1 MRYRESK
8 ENSGKTNGYN
18 NCIKKSGEGEDD
30 MIRLLFGAATVIW
43 VFCAMVEINRP
54 ERNLWRVAGDTGMA
68 LICAGLMLG

>member
-1 MRYRESK
+1 
-8 ENSGKTNGYN
+8 
-18 NCIKKSGEGEDD
+18 